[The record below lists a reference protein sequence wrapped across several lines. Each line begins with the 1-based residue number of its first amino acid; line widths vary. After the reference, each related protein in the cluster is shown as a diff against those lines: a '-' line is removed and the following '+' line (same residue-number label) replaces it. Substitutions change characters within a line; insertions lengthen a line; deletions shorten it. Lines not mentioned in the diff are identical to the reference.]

1 MGMLLSLPLSFLGL
15 SCFRSWIALL
25 TSTSPLG
32 GFAEPLHDCILT
44 VSLLALAF
52 FARKIVPLCE
62 RRWAYAVCA
71 VAALMA
77 SLLVIASAAGARPL
91 AIEYAAMAFAAV
103 ASAFFIL
110 FWCELYSCLSI
121 VKTAMSLAL
130 ALLATEALKFL
141 LEGFVPAY
149 RLGALLVLPVLTL
162 LLLARAYAHV
172 PADSRPRVTSG
183 KTHIPWKIIG
193 LFAIY
198 DFAQGVCLGIE
209 GSQAGLYSGMAAVV
223 VAALLLTAIVFFS
236 ERFDLSFIYRTPV
249 VLLISALLFLPFL
262 GDGSSNVVAL
272 SLSLGLRFFEI
283 TIFLL
288 ICDISKNFALP
299 AVLLFGIEEAVIIFR
314 SAGVG
319 VGSRLDGL
327 AALGVSPSIVIAVG
341 IALVIAATLL
351 LFNDREL
358 SSQWKVSLFGPGKI
372 QQGKEH
378 RELVEAACARVAED
392 YGLTAREREILLL
405 LSDGKTTKQIGERLC
420 IAKGTVKAHTEHIY
434 AKTGINSRKQLM
446 DLLNVD

>member
-1 MGMLLSLPLSFLGL
+1 M
-15 SCFRSWIALL
+15 
-25 TSTSPLG
+25 
-32 GFAEPLHDCILT
+32 
-44 VSLLALAF
+44 
-52 FARKIVPLCE
+52 
-62 RRWAYAVCA
+62 
-71 VAALMA
+71 
-77 SLLVIASAAGARPL
+77 
-91 AIEYAAMAFAAV
+91 
-103 ASAFFIL
+103 
-110 FWCELYSCLSI
+110 
-121 VKTAMSLAL
+121 
-130 ALLATEALKFL
+130 
-141 LEGFVPAY
+141 
-149 RLGALLVLPVLTL
+149 
-162 LLLARAYAHV
+162 
-172 PADSRPRVTSG
+172 
-183 KTHIPWKIIG
+183 
-193 LFAIY
+193 
-198 DFAQGVCLGIE
+198 
-209 GSQAGLYSGMAAVV
+209 
-223 VAALLLTAIVFFS
+223 
-236 ERFDLSFIYRTPV
+236 
-249 VLLISALLFLPFL
+249 
-262 GDGSSNVVAL
+262 
-272 SLSLGLRFFEI
+272 
-283 TIFLL
+283 
-288 ICDISKNFALP
+288 

-405 LSDGKTTKQIGERLC
+405 LSDWKTTKQIGERLC